1 MIISK
6 VVHKKEN
13 GIIMKHNSQSEKK
26 NCGLDKNQETKTVYW
41 IWLGIIKQMR
51 KKNCLYKELNIIFYQ
66 KRLMLIKK

>member
-26 NCGLDKNQETKTVYW
+26 NCGLDKNQETKTVY
-41 IWLGIIKQMR
+41 
-51 KKNCLYKELNIIFYQ
+51 
-66 KRLMLIKK
+66 